1 MTSSFQVP
9 VAGMGLLC
17 ACGSDVSS
25 AFDGALT
32 GRAYFALPAARVCS
46 TYTSK
51 FPVFMVPPA
60 DCEGKPADITY
71 SQFFFV
77 QAAKQAFAQAGIT
90 PQQLNAKRVGVVV
103 GASVHPSFHCF
114 EIYKNWKTGHF
125 TSTDV
130 DGLYNYLSSPLAQ
143 WISQYFG
150 FSGPFQ
156 TVVTACA
163 GGTDAIGLAKSWI
176 ETGLCDAVL
185 CGGTDEISQSPY
197 DGFIRLLVS
206 TPQRCKPFSKNRTGI
221 NLGEG
226 AAALLLTHPQLAKD
240 LHLPCQGYVL
250 GYGNAADG
258 FHPTAPQPQGL
269 GLQRA
274 FAFAMR
280 QAGLTPQDLA
290 FINVHG
296 TASQANDLAEA
307 TACQAILPGVP
318 VWGSKGVTGHT
329 LGAAGAVEAVL
340 SLQALKERML
350 PATVGF
356 KEPDENLHLIP
367 TTQNTPIVKRFAV
380 SDSLAFGGCNAAVVL
395 GASDA
400 A

>member
-1 MTSSFQVP
+1 MTSSFKVP
-9 VAGMGLLC
+9 VAGLGLLC

-130 DGLYNYLSSPLAQ
+130 DGLYDYLSSPLAQ
-143 WISQYFG
+143 WINQYFG

-163 GGTDAIGLAKSWI
+163 GGTDAVGLAKSWI

-290 FINVHG
+290 FVNVHG

-356 KEPDENLHLIP
+356 EEPDENLHLIP
-367 TTQNTPIVKRFAV
+367 TTKNIPIAKRFAV